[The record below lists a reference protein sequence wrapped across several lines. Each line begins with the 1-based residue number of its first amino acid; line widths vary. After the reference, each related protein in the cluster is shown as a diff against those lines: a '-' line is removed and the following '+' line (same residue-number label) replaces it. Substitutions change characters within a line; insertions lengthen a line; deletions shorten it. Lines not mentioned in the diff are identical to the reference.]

1 MTKEQIR
8 LDWIGALESETDFS
22 DIAKIIEYKL
32 EMQDLFILGE
42 IHENFAQYREKIQD
56 LLFECMYYY
65 ECKLLKEEGYPT
77 YSWWCAFNYK

>member
-8 LDWIGALESETDFS
+8 LDWIGALKSEIDFS

-32 EMQDLFILGE
+32 EKQDLLILGE
-42 IHENFAQYREKIQD
+42 IHEHFVPYREKIQD

-65 ECKLLKEEGYPT
+65 ECKLLKEEGYST
-77 YSWWCAFNYK
+77 YSWYCAFN

>member
-32 EMQDLFILGE
+32 EIQDLFILGG
-42 IHENFAQYREKIQD
+42 IHENFVQYREKIQD
-56 LLFECMYYY
+56 LLFECAYYY

>member
-8 LDWIGALESETDFS
+8 LDWIGALESETNFS

-32 EMQDLFILGE
+32 EIQDLFILGG
-42 IHENFAQYREKIQD
+42 IHENFVQYREKIQD
-56 LLFECMYYY
+56 LLFECAYYY